1 MFLRIPVP
9 SGRGVS
15 RHDNKRV
22 KTIFGLFLALPVIY
36 MQPLFIDS
44 NLWLRIATVPVYV
57 STIFLTAEILHRYTD
72 TKPEHVRKVVHIGSG
87 NIILIAWLLQLPA
100 WVGMM
105 SATLAAV
112 IALISYRF
120 PILPGVNS
128 VDRQSFGTFF
138 YAVSIGIVTAVFWNL
153 NLPYYGVIG
162 ILIMAWG
169 DGLAAIIGMRFGK
182 HPYLIFGN
190 TKSWEGTLT
199 MLLVS
204 YTIVSIVLFSVQG
217 NIWQTWVVGI
227 PVAIAATAVE
237 SIAQWGL
244 DNLSV
249 PLIGAGLA
257 FTVNQLLMTNT

>member
-1 MFLRIPVP
+1 M
-9 SGRGVS
+9 
-15 RHDNKRV
+15 H
-22 KTIFGLFLALPVIY
+22 IFFAE
-36 MQPLFIDS
+36 S

-57 STIFLTAEILHRYTD
+57 GSIVITAELLHRYTNAS
-72 TKPEHVRKVVHIGSG
+72 PEHIRKVVHIGTG
-87 NIILIAWLLQLPA
+87 NVMLIAWLLQLPA
-100 WVGMM
+100 WVGIT
-105 SATLAAV
+105 SAVLAG
-112 IALISYRF
+112 IITLISYRL

-128 VDRQSFGTFF
+128 VGRKSLGTFF
-138 YAVSIGIVTAVFWNL
+138 YSASIGILTAVFWHL
-153 NLPYYGVIG
+153 NLPHYGVMG

-169 DGLAAIIGMRFGK
+169 DGLAAIIGQKYGK
-182 HPYLIFGN
+182 HPYTIIGN

-204 YTIVSIVLFSVQG
+204 YAIVSIVSFSVQG

-249 PLIGAGLA
+249 PLTSAGLA
-257 FTVNQLLMTNT
+257 FVIDRFLLH

>member
-1 MFLRIPVP
+1 
-9 SGRGVS
+9 
-15 RHDNKRV
+15 
-22 KTIFGLFLALPVIY
+22 
-36 MQPLFIDS
+36 MQTFFAES

-57 STIFLTAEILHRYTD
+57 GSIVAIAELLHRYTD
-72 TKPEHVRKVVHIGSG
+72 TKPEYVRKVVHIGTG
-87 NIILIAWLLQLPA
+87 NVMLIAWLLQLPA
-100 WVGMM
+100 WVGIT
-105 SATLAAV
+105 SAVLAG
-112 IALISYRF
+112 IITLISYRF

-128 VDRQSFGTFF
+128 VGRKSLGTFF
-138 YAVSIGIVTAVFWNL
+138 YSVSIGILTAVFWNL

-169 DGLAAIIGMRFGK
+169 DGLAAIIGQKYGK
-182 HPYLIFGN
+182 HPYTIVGN
-190 TKSWEGTLT
+190 TKSWEGTST

-249 PLIGAGLA
+249 PLTSSGLA
-257 FTVNQLLMTNT
+257 FLIDRLLIRY

>member
-1 MFLRIPVP
+1 
-9 SGRGVS
+9 
-15 RHDNKRV
+15 
-22 KTIFGLFLALPVIY
+22 
-36 MQPLFIDS
+36 MQTFFAES

-57 STIFLTAEILHRYTD
+57 GSIVLTAELLHRYTD
-72 TKPEHVRKVVHIGSG
+72 TKPEHVRKVVHIGTG
-87 NIILIAWLLQLPA
+87 NVMLIAWLLQLPA
-100 WVGMM
+100 WVGIT
-105 SATLAAV
+105 SAVLAGIITL
-112 IALISYRF
+112 LSYRF

-128 VDRQSFGTFF
+128 VGRKSLGTFF
-138 YAVSIGIVTAVFWNL
+138 YSVSIGILTAIFWQL
-153 NLPYYGVIG
+153 NLPHYGVIG

-169 DGLAAIIGMRFGK
+169 DGLAAIIGQKFGK
-182 HPYLIFGN
+182 HPYTIVGN

-204 YTIVSIVLFSVQG
+204 YAIVSIVLFSVQG

-249 PLIGAGLA
+249 PLVSAGLA
-257 FTVNQLLMTNT
+257 FAIDRFLTNQ